1 MPGQMLT
8 RPIPK
13 TGEPLPVIG
22 VGTFK
27 GFDVGRDPAARAR
40 LTEVLQRLFDVGGSV
55 IDSSPMYGRAE
66 GVTGDLLAAMGA
78 HDKAF
83 LATKVWT
90 SGHAAGVAEMEDSF
104 RLFQTDRIDLMQI
117 HNLVDWRTQLK
128 TMRAWKEQGRFRYLG
143 ITHYT
148 PAAHDALADILEAE
162 EIDFVQMPYSIVD
175 RAAER
180 RLLPVAEARGVGV
193 IPNRPVGGAGLLRS
207 MRGKALPG
215 WATDYG
221 IETWAQ
227 FCLKFLLAH
236 PAVTC
241 IIPGTG
247 DPAHMADNL
256 AAGAGPL
263 PDAKTRETMARVM
276 GEM

>member
-1 MPGQMLT
+1 MLT

-27 GFDVGRDPAARAR
+27 GFDVGRDSAARAR
-40 LTEVLQRLFDVGGSV
+40 LTGVLQRLFDAGGSV

-193 IPNRPVGGAGLLRS
+193 LPNRPVGGAGLLRS
-207 MRGKALPG
+207 MRGKPLPG
-215 WATDYG
+215 WAGDLG
-221 IETWAQ
+221 IESWAQ

-247 DPAHMADNL
+247 DPAHMVDNL

-263 PDAKTRETMARVM
+263 PDAKTREAMARVVR
-276 GEM
+276 EM